1 MKRSVPGYPALAAR
15 TLSFAILALVAM
27 FNLATPALGQDE
39 SRRFL
44 VVNAHSMPAGAT
56 FKSTE
61 YLLGH
66 EEKFIPKFKRF
77 LNNGSIGHDRYKTFI
92 NSLNAD
98 KLAMSIVTALESRQ
112 SIEVQIFVLS
122 SLFEQK
128 GKKFI
133 REFLERSMVVTHNFF
148 GPPVQRPLFVA
159 RVVST
164 GKLFH
169 SMKARRADS
178 SGREQSLDILLN
190 ASSGCPVSTGTAIW
204 TRRGFNI
211 EVSRDGKLLLFGAL
225 GDTTAYFVATEERYL
240 TFGKETNGR
249 QAISV
254 PDAPS
259 QLYEGAIRPDGLDLR
274 AKKGGDCK
282 LEIVGAIG

>member
-1 MKRSVPGYPALAAR
+1 MKRSLPAYPVLAAR
-15 TLSFAILALVAM
+15 TLSFAVLAIVAM

-39 SRRFL
+39 PRRFL
-44 VVNAHSMPAGAT
+44 VVKAHSLSAGAT
-56 FKSTE
+56 FKSMK

-66 EEKFIPKFKRF
+66 EKEFIPEFKRF
-77 LNNGSIGHDRYKTFI
+77 LNNGSIGYDRYKTFI

-98 KLAMSIVTALESRQ
+98 KLAMSIVTSLESQQ
-112 SIEVQIFVLS
+112 SIEVQISVLS

-128 GKKFI
+128 GKKFV

-190 ASSGCPVSTGTAIW
+190 ASSGCPVSTGTANW

-211 EVSRDGKLLLFGAL
+211 EVSRDGKLLLLSA
-225 GDTTAYFVATEERYL
+225 
-240 TFGKETNGR
+240 
-249 QAISV
+249 
-254 PDAPS
+254 
-259 QLYEGAIRPDGLDLR
+259 
-274 AKKGGDCK
+274 
-282 LEIVGAIG
+282 